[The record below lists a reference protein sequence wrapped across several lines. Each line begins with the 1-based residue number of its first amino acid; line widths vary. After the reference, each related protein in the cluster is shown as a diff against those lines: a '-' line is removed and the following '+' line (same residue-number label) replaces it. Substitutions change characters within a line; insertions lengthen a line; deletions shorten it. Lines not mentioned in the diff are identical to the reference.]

1 MHDMSSVFIVFMMHY
16 ILPAAMTSYVQCSKS
31 QQGALLNVTT
41 FRPRDT
47 NNTESV
53 IFKLSWP
60 LAKAGQRNFRLQ
72 GGYYFVCL
80 M

>member
-16 ILPAAMTSYVQCSKS
+16 TLPAEMTSYVQCSKS

-47 NNTESV
+47 NNSSNLNLSCLILGLLQKRDRGTSAFKAV
-53 IFKLSWP
+53 ITLC
-60 LAKAGQRNFRLQ
+60 A
-72 GGYYFVCL
+72 
-80 M
+80 